1 MWYLVESSEITN
13 IKGNSYFLYW
23 GKILFRAVFSSMK
36 WEKKIHN
43 LTLWIKNLSYT
54 TNYFSNDMEKI
65 YLTKMYNSKKEYLG
79 RKTQYNFKFLESE
92 EFSSAFWKVFCWWLV
107 LWNWN
112 IQIRFSGT
120 EHKNIYIMTKKIII
134 IHISAFTNIVCVV
147 HKISVGILV
156 PENPNIYWVF
166 DSGWNQIQI
175 S

>member
-1 MWYLVESSEITN
+1 M
-13 IKGNSYFLYW
+13 
-23 GKILFRAVFSSMK
+23 LFRVGFMLFFHQWNPQFNSLNKKSLLYNIFFFK
-36 WEKKIHN
+36 WYGKDIPN
-43 LTLWIKNLSYT
+43 QDVT
-54 TNYFSNDMEKI
+54 
-65 YLTKMYNSKKEYLG
+65 NSKKEYLG

-156 PENPNIYWVF
+156 PENPNMYILSFWF
-166 DSGWNQIQI
+166 WLESDTNII
-175 S
+175 KMTNKLRKNEK